1 MGPVTRSK
9 ASLRISGSDLTAG
22 EITKL
27 LGCEPT
33 FARTKGLPVKPG
45 SNTLFPTG
53 GWSLQANE
61 SSPEDLNGQI
71 MELLDKLTQD
81 LEVWASIGRR
91 FHVDLFCGLFMEQ
104 GNQGASLSVESL
116 RALSCRGIEL
126 SLNIYAP

>member
-9 ASLRISGSDLTAG
+9 ASLRISGSDLEVG
-22 EITKL
+22 EITEL
-27 LGCEPT
+27 MGCEPT

-45 SNTLFPTG
+45 SNTLFSTG

-81 LEVWASIGRR
+81 LEVWASIGCR

-104 GNQGASLSVESL
+104 GNQGAALSVESL
-116 RALSCRGIEL
+116 SALSCRG
-126 SLNIYAP
+126 